1 MEPKSRV
8 NKIRVELTKAKVVI
22 GTVTNFAEP
31 ATVEMIGAA
40 GFDFL
45 VVYLEHHSIG
55 LVRLEN
61 LIRAAEV
68 SGMTPVVQLPEINE
82 SYALR
87 ALEAGAMGL
96 IFPHV
101 KTREDAVRCVRAT
114 KYPPRGVRGMHP
126 SSRATRF
133 GEATFAQHVREAN
146 EQTQVWAI
154 IEDVEGVKNI
164 EEIVHVDGLDVIM
177 PGPGD
182 LSVDLG
188 VPGEWTHPS
197 VIEHLE
203 RITTAA
209 LRVLG
214 LHVAPFIRDS
224 SEAERWVNAG
234 CRMLLFSHDSHLFP
248 NVYRS
253 CVSRV
258 RPLANTGEVGG
269 GG

>member
-1 MEPKSRV
+1 METRARP
-8 NKIRVELTKAKVVI
+8 NKVRAALANGKVVL

-31 ATVEMIGAA
+31 SRVEMIGAA

-55 LVRLEN
+55 LERLEN

-68 SGMTPVVQLPEINE
+68 SGMTPIVQLPEINE

-101 KTREDAVRCVRAT
+101 KTREDAIRCVRAT

-164 EEIVHVDGLDVIM
+164 EEIVTVDGLDVIM

-188 VPGEWTHPS
+188 VPGEWTHPT

-203 RITTAA
+203 RTTAA
-209 LRVLG
+209 AQRVPG
-214 LHVAPFIRDS
+214 LNVAPFIRGAT
-224 SEAERWVNAG
+224 EAEHWVDQA
-234 CRMLLFSHDSHLFP
+234 CRILLFSHDSHLLP
-248 NVYRS
+248 DVYRS
-253 CVSRV
+253 CTNRL
-258 RPLANTGEVGG
+258 RHLANTGEGG
-269 GG
+269 RRG

>member
-1 MEPKSRV
+1 METRARP
-8 NKIRVELTKAKVVI
+8 NKVRAALANGKVVL

-31 ATVEMIGAA
+31 SRVEMIGAA

-55 LVRLEN
+55 LERLEN

-68 SGMTPVVQLPEINE
+68 SGMTPIVQLPEINE

-101 KTREDAVRCVRAT
+101 KTREDAIRCVRAT

-164 EEIVHVDGLDVIM
+164 EEIVTVDGLDVIM

-188 VPGEWTHPS
+188 VPGEWTHPA

-203 RITTAA
+203 RVVNATKHVA
-209 LRVLG
+209 G
-214 LHVAPFIRDS
+214 LSLAPFIAEPPQAKFWVDKGCNILIFQHDS
-224 SEAERWVNAG
+224 I
-234 CRMLLFSHDSHLFP
+234 LFSS
-248 NVYRS
+248 VYKS
-253 CVSRV
+253 CLRQIKDA
-258 RPLANTGEVGG
+258 LK
-269 GG
+269 

>member
-1 MEPKSRV
+1 MRE
-8 NKIRVELTKAKVVI
+8 NKLRTRLKKGEILI
-22 GTVTNFAEP
+22 GTVNDFRDPSIT
-31 ATVEMIGAA
+31 EMIGCA
-40 GFDFL
+40 GFDF
-45 VVYLEHHSIG
+45 VFIDMEHAA
-55 LVRLEN
+55 REFENLEN
-61 LIRAAEV
+61 AVRAAEL
-68 SGMTPVVQLPEINE
+68 GNATPIVRIPEINE

-164 EEIVHVDGLDVIM
+164 EEIVTVDGLDVIM

-188 VPGEWTHPS
+188 VPGEWTHPA

-203 RITTAA
+203 RVVNATKHVA
-209 LRVLG
+209 G
-214 LHVAPFIRDS
+214 LSLAPFIAEPPQAKFWVDKGCNILIFQHDS
-224 SEAERWVNAG
+224 I
-234 CRMLLFSHDSHLFP
+234 LFSS
-248 NVYRS
+248 VYKS
-253 CVSRV
+253 CLRQIKDA
-258 RPLANTGEVGG
+258 LK
-269 GG
+269 